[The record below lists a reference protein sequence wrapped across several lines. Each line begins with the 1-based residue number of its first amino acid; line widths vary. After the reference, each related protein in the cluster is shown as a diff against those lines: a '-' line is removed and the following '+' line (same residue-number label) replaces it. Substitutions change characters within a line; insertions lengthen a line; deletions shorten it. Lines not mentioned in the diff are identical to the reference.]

1 MLLTQAMLTNWP
13 WCPDNTFPTR
23 FDADLL
29 RLRKVGVKLRV
40 QVPSAE
46 LRGPAGV
53 LFSHAGTS
61 VDGRTRVPDQEIR
74 FEVTPRNFNLGR

>member
-1 MLLTQAMLTNWP
+1 VPLTQQMLTDGP

-23 FDADLL
+23 FDADLF
-29 RLRKVGVKLRV
+29 RVRKIAVRLRV
-40 QVPSAE
+40 QVASAD

-53 LFSHAGTS
+53 LFSNGGSSRSA
-61 VDGRTRVPDQEIR
+61 RMMVPDQEIR